1 MKLFKKIYQSVRG
14 FFWNIQRL
22 FQWAPVIWNNADW
35 DYEYM
40 LRIERYKLSRML
52 KSLSGDGVFADQTY
66 STRDIRICI
75 GLLDIILEEDKPHRA
90 YGETAFSGWKM
101 TTRNGKLVIL
111 ERPEGVSYPVHV
123 NLRNKDRF
131 LPGSVDNGTNPFK
144 DILRQEKAM
153 RLYNLIRAYNMTGW
167 YD

>member
-1 MKLFKKIYQSVRG
+1 MKLFKKIYRRVRR

-52 KSLSGDGVFADQTY
+52 KSLSRDGVWADQTY

-75 GLLDIILEEDKPHRA
+75 SLIDIILEEDKPHRT

-111 ERPEGVSYPVHV
+111 ERPENVAYPVHV

-131 LPGSVDNGTNPFK
+131 LPGSVGNETSPFK
-144 DILRQEKAM
+144 DMLRQEKAM
-153 RLYNLIRAYNMTGW
+153 RLYNLIRAYNMTEW
-167 YD
+167 FD

>member
-1 MKLFKKIYQSVRG
+1 MKLFKKTYRRIKG

-22 FQWAPVIWNNADW
+22 FQWVPVIWNNADW

-52 KSLSGDGVFADQTY
+52 KPLSRDGVWSDQTY
-66 STRDIRICI
+66 NIRDIRICI
-75 GLLDIILEEDKPHRA
+75 SLIDIILEEDKPHRT
-90 YGETAFSGWKM
+90 YGETAFKGWKM

-111 ERPEGVSYPVHV
+111 ERPENVAYLVHV

-131 LPGSVDNGTNPFK
+131 FPGSVDNGTSPFK
-144 DILRQEKAM
+144 DMLRQEKAM

>member
-1 MKLFKKIYQSVRG
+1 MKLFKKIYQRNIG
-14 FFWNIQRL
+14 FFRNIQRL

-52 KSLSGDGVFADQTY
+52 KSLSRDGVWADQTY

-75 GLLDIILEEDKPHRA
+75 SLLDIILEEDKPHRT

-111 ERPEGVSYPVHV
+111 ERPENVAYPVHV

-131 LPGSVDNGTNPFK
+131 LPWSVDNETSPFK
-144 DILRQEKAM
+144 DMLRQEKAM
-153 RLYNLIRAYNMTGW
+153 RLYNLIRAYNMTEW
-167 YD
+167 FD